1 MRFIIVALML
11 LSTALPLGAQELFV
25 NGGGSKNIDEETTT
39 YAWSISYLQPFGEH
53 LAFSIMYLNEG
64 HHSDQHRDG
73 LAPQIWG
80 RVMTMERKLS
90 LGVGVGPYLYSD
102 SDLSPAGDTYHNV
115 HGVGLI
121 SSFAA
126 TWYGVSPLL
135 FQVRAD
141 YIVTSNSFDSIAA
154 TFGIGYQ
161 LDATPASGPM
171 HPNRIQAANNEITG
185 FLGASVPNNSRS
197 ESAFSQSLEYRR
209 RLSQYFEWTAA
220 FLNEGNS
227 SSSVSRYGLATQ
239 VWAVRQFYADHL
251 VLGIGAGPYLLR
263 DSSHDEG
270 STTTVAALVS
280 LTGSY
285 RFSPH
290 WAVRFTWNRV
300 LADYDR
306 DADVFMG
313 GLAYRF

>member
-1 MRFIIVALML
+1 M
-11 LSTALPLGAQELFV
+11 
-25 NGGGSKNIDEETTT
+25 
-39 YAWSISYLQPFGEH
+39 
-53 LAFSIMYLNEG
+53 
-64 HHSDQHRDG
+64 
-73 LAPQIWG
+73 
-80 RVMTMERKLS
+80 
-90 LGVGVGPYLYSD
+90 
-102 SDLSPAGDTYHNV
+102 
-115 HGVGLI
+115 HGIGLI
-121 SSFAA
+121 SSLAA

-135 FQVRAD
+135 FQLRAD
-141 YIVTSNSFDSIAA
+141 YIVTSNSFDSLAA

-161 LDATPASGPM
+161 LDAASAPGPV
-171 HPNRIQAANNEITG
+171 HSDHAQAADNEITG

-227 SSSVSRYGLATQ
+227 SSSVSRYGLVSQ
-239 VWAVRQFYADHL
+239 VWAVREFYGDHL
-251 VLGIGAGPYLLR
+251 ALGIGAGPYLLR
-263 DSSHDEG
+263 DASHDEG
-270 STTTVAALVS
+270 STTTLAAMVS

-300 LADYDR
+300 LTDYDR